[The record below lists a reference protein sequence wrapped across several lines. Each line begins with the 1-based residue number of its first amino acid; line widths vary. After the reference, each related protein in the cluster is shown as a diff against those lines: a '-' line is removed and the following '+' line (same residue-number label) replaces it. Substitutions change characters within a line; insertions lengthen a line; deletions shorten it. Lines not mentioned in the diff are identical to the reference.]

1 MIALYRFTDVSHLCC
16 PCLSFT
22 SFHKES
28 YEHEIDGHAYC
39 IHGYWCP
46 HLVDANKHEEV
57 EASCLQCPV
66 DNMTESKPS
75 SFFHTGFHFECKEG
89 GHEIVGHETDD
100 ISYGPCQRYAD
111 IPNQHPIDGIMH
123 SRGHYSGHYKSERF
137 LILFFYCHVNV
148 HNSMQI

>member
-1 MIALYRFTDVSHLCC
+1 
-16 PCLSFT
+16 
-22 SFHKES
+22 
-28 YEHEIDGHAYC
+28 
-39 IHGYWCP
+39 
-46 HLVDANKHEEV
+46 
-57 EASCLQCPV
+57 
-66 DNMTESKPS
+66 MTESKPA

-137 LILFFYCHVNV
+137 LIIFFYCHVNV
-148 HNSMQI
+148 HNSMQIYCILFKTPIIYKVKCCNYAIFLVIMNISLKNPLKNFVDTNKSVTFAPANEQQTIGALVQPG